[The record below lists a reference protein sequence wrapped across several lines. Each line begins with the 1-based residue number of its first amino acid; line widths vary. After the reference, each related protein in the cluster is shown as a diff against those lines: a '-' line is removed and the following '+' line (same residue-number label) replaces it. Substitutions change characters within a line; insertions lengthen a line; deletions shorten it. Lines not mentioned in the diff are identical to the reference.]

1 MIEEEARRWGIR
13 KTVWSQDG
21 YVLAAGGGPGCA
33 GIAGFA
39 KESWREIPMSK
50 LRLPLEV
57 WIDFAQKVISFRQIE
72 GWEHLAFGNQDTL
85 LEQLDRFSSQ
95 GFRFQ

>member
-1 MIEEEARRWGIR
+1 
-13 KTVWSQDG
+13 
-21 YVLAAGGGPGCA
+21 
-33 GIAGFA
+33 
-39 KESWREIPMSK
+39 MSK